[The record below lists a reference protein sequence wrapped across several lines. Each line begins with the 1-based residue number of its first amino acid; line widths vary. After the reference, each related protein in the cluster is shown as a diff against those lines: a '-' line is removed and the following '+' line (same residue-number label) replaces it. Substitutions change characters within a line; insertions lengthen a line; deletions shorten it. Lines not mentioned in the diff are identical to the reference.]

1 MKSKLYYIILQ
12 ERNAATLLF
21 SALIIRIFGVQRTK
35 DHINLTTDNKM
46 NYKLFFEKFPNLLSF
61 ILDEL
66 QKFVAMDDI
75 FIKANV
81 QSILLLLSR
90 LYYNHSSEFSDNIQW
105 RVIINYLLVIYLI
118 LEISTLHNIF
128 YMHFRLMIL

>member
-1 MKSKLYYIILQ
+1 MQ

-46 NYKLFFEKFPNLLSF
+46 TGRIFFERYPHLLPF

-66 QKFVAMDDI
+66 QT
-75 FIKANV
+75 FISINDTMIKSNV
-81 QSILLLLSR
+81 QAILLLLSR
-90 LYYNHSSEFSDNIQW
+90 LY
-105 RVIINYLLVIYLI
+105 INYHFDGTDIAWKVVIKKSNLLAVC
-118 LEISTLHNIF
+118 
-128 YMHFRLMIL
+128 

>member
-1 MKSKLYYIILQ
+1 MLLSLLLLPQ

-35 DHINLTTDNKM
+35 DHMNLVAENKM
-46 NYKLFFEKFPNLLSF
+46 SYKLFFENYPNLLPF

-66 QKFVAMDDI
+66 QTFVAMDDTLV
-75 FIKANV
+75 KSNM

-90 LYYNHSSEFSDNIQW
+90 LYHSHSSEPSNIQW
-105 RVIINYLLVIYLI
+105 KVIVNCFK
-118 LEISTLHNIF
+118 IS
-128 YMHFRLMIL
+128 

>member
-1 MKSKLYYIILQ
+1 
-12 ERNAATLLF
+12 
-21 SALIIRIFGVQRTK
+21 
-35 DHINLTTDNKM
+35 M
-46 NYKLFFEKFPNLLSF
+46 NYKVFFEKFPNLLSF

-90 LYYNHSSEFSDNIQW
+90 LYYNHSSESNNIQW
-105 RVIINYLLVIYLI
+105 RVIINYLPLFIIINKLLFIMIY
-118 LEISTLHNIF
+118 
-128 YMHFRLMIL
+128 FRN

>member
-1 MKSKLYYIILQ
+1 MKSKLIFLQ

-66 QKFVAMDDI
+66 QKFVAMNDI

-90 LYYNHSSEFSDNIQW
+90 LYYNHSSESNNIQW
-105 RVIINYLLVIYLI
+105 RVIINYLLIIYLI
-118 LEISTLHNIF
+118 LEISTLYKKYFTCISG
-128 YMHFRLMIL
+128 